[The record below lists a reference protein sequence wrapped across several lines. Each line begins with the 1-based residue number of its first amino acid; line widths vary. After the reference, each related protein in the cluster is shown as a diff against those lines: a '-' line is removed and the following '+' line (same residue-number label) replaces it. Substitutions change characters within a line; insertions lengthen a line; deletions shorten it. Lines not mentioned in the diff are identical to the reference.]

1 MDVESTIQFIL
12 ATEARIASK
21 LEALTEHMDRAE
33 ARLEGVEARLAGA
46 EARLEGAESRLE
58 RIEAD
63 LQSLIGVVG
72 QQQAQISGILGAVG
86 AVTERMQS
94 LAHLFEDWLRRGG
107 DGSRPS

>member
-21 LEALTEHMDRAE
+21 LEALTERMDR
-33 ARLEGVEARLAGA
+33 
-46 EARLEGAESRLE
+46 AESRLE
-58 RIEAD
+58 RVEAD

-86 AVTERMQS
+86 ALTERLQLVS
-94 LAHLFEDWLRRGG
+94 RLFEDWLRRGG